1 MGNANILGI
10 LGFAA
15 ITLFATVM
23 ERMRISDFDPNML
36 PPPAA
41 GLSSLDRGENYICE
55 GVVFGVSHDG
65 VRYARESGG
74 GTVYAALVNGKLTFY
89 ELGQYD
95 YMTRIDASELYPEI
109 TGKLGY
115 SLSNCDGYLI
125 PSAVRFASLSS

>member
-15 ITLFATVM
+15 ITLFATMM

-41 GLSSLDRGENYICE
+41 GLSSQDRAETNICE
-55 GVVFGVSHDG
+55 GVIFGVSHDG
-65 VRYARESGG
+65 VKYARESGG
-74 GTVYAALVNGKLTFY
+74 GTVYAAFVNGKVTFY

-95 YMTRIDASELYPEI
+95 YMTRIDVSKLYSEI

-115 SLSNCDGYLI
+115 SLLNCNGYLI

>member
-41 GLSSLDRGENYICE
+41 GLSSLDRGENYI
-55 GVVFGVSHDG
+55 
-65 VRYARESGG
+65 
-74 GTVYAALVNGKLTFY
+74 GTVYAALLNGKLTFY

-115 SLSNCDGYLI
+115 SLLNCDGYLI